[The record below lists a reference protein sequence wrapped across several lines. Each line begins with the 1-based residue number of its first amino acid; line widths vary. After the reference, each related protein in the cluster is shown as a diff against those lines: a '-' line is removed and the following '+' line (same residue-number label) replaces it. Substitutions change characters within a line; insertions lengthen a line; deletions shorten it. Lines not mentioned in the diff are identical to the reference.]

1 MKEYNETPKEMA
13 AKIRQLFSEH
23 CSSSLN
29 DDAIFTTERA
39 EKECALIY
47 IKGIIENAYIKWLM
61 PEDTNN
67 PFLKCSAFLIGTI
80 MLDNRN
86 HPEIPHAANT
96 STHCI
101 ISFGIIQTS

>member
-67 PFLKCSAFLIGTI
+67 PFLRYWNEVEK
-80 MLDNRN
+80 
-86 HPEIPHAANT
+86 EIRKQGMKSKKKNNLKISLKKFAN
-96 STHCI
+96 SK
-101 ISFGIIQTS
+101 

>member
-67 PFLKCSAFLIGTI
+67 PFLRYWNEVEKEIRKQGRHSQKCW
-80 MLDNRN
+80 
-86 HPEIPHAANT
+86 
-96 STHCI
+96 C
-101 ISFGIIQTS
+101 